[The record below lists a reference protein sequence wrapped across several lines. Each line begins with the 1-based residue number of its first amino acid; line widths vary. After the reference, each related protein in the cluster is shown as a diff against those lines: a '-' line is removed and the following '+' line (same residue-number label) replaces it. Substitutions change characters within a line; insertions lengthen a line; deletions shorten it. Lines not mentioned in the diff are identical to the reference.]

1 MPETELTPIARAL
14 GRIPCGLYIVTT
26 QQGEEPIGFLGSFVM
41 QVGFEPPTLCVA
53 IGKDR
58 DHLAAVRESGRFA
71 LSVIDPESTGQMSPF
86 FKKPAEGESPFDA
99 LATRKAPGGSVVLA
113 ESLAWLECRVTGEH
127 ATGDHVVVFGE
138 VLDAEILRAGDPK
151 VHLRKNG
158 LSY

>member
-1 MPETELTPIARAL
+1 MPEIELSPTARAL

-26 QQGEEPIGFLGSFVM
+26 RKGDGPIGFLGSFVM

-58 DHLAAVRESGRFA
+58 DHLDAIRASGRFA
-71 LSVIDPESTGQMSPF
+71 LSVIDAESTGQMSPF
-86 FKKPAEGESPFDA
+86 FKKPAAGESPFDL
-99 LATRKAPGGSVVLA
+99 LATHETPGGSTVLS
-113 ESLAWLECRVTGEH
+113 ECLAWLECRVTGEH

-138 VLDAEILRAGDPK
+138 VEDAEVLRPGDPK

>member
-1 MPETELTPIARAL
+1 MPETELSPIARAL
-14 GRIPCGLYIVTT
+14 GRIPSGLFIVTT
-26 QQGEEPIGFLGSFVM
+26 RLGDEPIGFLGSFIM

-58 DHLAAVRESGRFA
+58 EHLAAVRASGRFA

-86 FKKPAEGESPFDA
+86 FKQPKAGESPFDV
-99 LATRKAPGGSVVLA
+99 LSTRETAGGSIVLT

-127 ATGDHVVVFGE
+127 ATGDHVVIFGE
-138 VLDAEILRAGDPK
+138 VEDAEVLREGDPK